1 MGERGNPRGFCRSLV
16 YLSWARCRLCR
27 PVSYPCGTRGIPDP
41 TGRFEILHIHTKNV
55 KLAEDVD
62 LEQVSHVTSAM
73 QEMDLIDLDEDT
85 ITKARGRR

>member
-1 MGERGNPRGFCRSLV
+1 MCIWHGHTIL
-16 YLSWARCRLCR
+16 
-27 PVSYPCGTRGIPDP
+27 YPCGTRDIPDP
-41 TGRFEILHIHTKNV
+41 TGRFEILRIHTKNG

-73 QEMDLIDLDEDT
+73 QQMDLIDLDEDT